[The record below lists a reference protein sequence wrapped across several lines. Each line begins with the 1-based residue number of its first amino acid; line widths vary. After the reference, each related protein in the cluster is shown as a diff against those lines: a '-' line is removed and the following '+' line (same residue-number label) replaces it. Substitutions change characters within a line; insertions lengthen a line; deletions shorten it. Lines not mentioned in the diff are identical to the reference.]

1 MKDKKQ
7 ASKKL
12 MVLPLILGISSFC
25 TFALYYYSAN
35 HAPYSYIDIIMCR
48 TDTLLYWRDCFHC
61 YEEKQK
67 TVSHVMDKRTYC
79 LFIKPYNLCSDYYII
94 DSNYGGGV

>member
-1 MKDKKQ
+1 MDGVTAYTGNLLFLHVCGLLLQCKPCT
-7 ASKKL
+7 L
-12 MVLPLILGISSFC
+12 LI
-25 TFALYYYSAN
+25 YRHY
-35 HAPYSYIDIIMCR
+35 MCR

-67 TVSHVMDKRTYC
+67 TVFHVMDKRTYC
-79 LFIKPYNLCSDYYII
+79 LLIKPYNLCSDYYVI